1 MILEILASG
10 DRRFNQLQAA
20 IPGIA
25 HKVLIDQL
33 RELEQVG
40 VIHRE
45 AKAAGYRR
53 VHYSLTE
60 AGRRLLPVI
69 RLIEDWGRKQD
80 AALQRSTLDERP
92 TNLAVRS
99 ARGTQSVI
107 VGSPMNL

>member
-80 AALQRSTLDERP
+80 AALQHGATLD
-92 TNLAVRS
+92 
-99 ARGTQSVI
+99 
-107 VGSPMNL
+107 VGRTAYEPRRA